1 MTFFCPLLHA
11 SSCIKPGPVGGIRA
25 NHRGGGLHRA
35 GQHAGCHL
43 SVPVLPQR
51 RTAADSMHTD
61 DDEYLEE
68 DASGWETAS
77 DEDDRAADARGHEDA
92 RTSEVSI

>member
-1 MTFFCPLLHA
+1 MLL
-11 SSCIKPGPVGGIRA
+11 
-25 NHRGGGLHRA
+25 
-35 GQHAGCHL
+35 
-43 SVPVLPQR
+43 QR

-77 DEDDRAADARGHEDA
+77 DEEDRAADAGGHEDA
-92 RTSEVSI
+92 STSEVSI